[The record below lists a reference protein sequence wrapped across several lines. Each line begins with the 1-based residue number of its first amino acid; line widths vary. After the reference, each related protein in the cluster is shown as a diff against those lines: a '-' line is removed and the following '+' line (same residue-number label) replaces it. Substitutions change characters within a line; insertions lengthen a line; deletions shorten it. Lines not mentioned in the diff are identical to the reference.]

1 MADKPQCHRAQ
12 ILVTLHETFLYL
24 MKKLAFLSL
33 CSLLS
38 LAACRNEK
46 PKAETPAAPEVE
58 MVYFGDTI
66 ADGGATPA
74 NQLLK
79 ELDGKDSLKV
89 KVTATIEEVCQKKG
103 CWMDVSLGNGKMMK
117 VSFKDYAF
125 FVPKDAA
132 GKTAVFEGFAYTD
145 TISVKELRHYAE
157 DEGKTK
163 EEIAKITK
171 PEVRVSF
178 EARGVI
184 IKK

>member
-1 MADKPQCHRAQ
+1 
-12 ILVTLHETFLYL
+12 
-24 MKKLAFLSL
+24 MKKIAFFSL
-33 CSLLS
+33 CSLLF
-38 LAACRNEK
+38 LAACHNEEK
-46 PKAETPAAPEVE
+46 SKTETQAPKADVA
-58 MVYFGDTI
+58 YFGDTI
-66 ADGGATPA
+66 AEGGATPS

-79 ELDGKDSLKV
+79 ELDGKDSLNV

-132 GKTAVFEGFAYTD
+132 GKTAIFEGFAYTD
-145 TISVKELRHYAE
+145 TISVNQLRHYAE

-171 PEVRVSF
+171 PEVSISF

>member
-1 MADKPQCHRAQ
+1 
-12 ILVTLHETFLYL
+12 

-33 CSLLS
+33 CSCLL
-38 LAACRNEK
+38 LAACRNEEK
-46 PKAETPAAPEVE
+46 PKPEAPVVKEE
-58 MVYFGDTI
+58 IAYFGDTI
-66 ADGGATPA
+66 TDGGATPA

-79 ELDGKDSLKV
+79 ELDGKDSLSV

-132 GKTAVFEGFAYTD
+132 GKTAVFEGFAYID
-145 TISVKELRHYAE
+145 TISMNQLRHYAE

-171 PEVRVSF
+171 PEVSVSF